1 VCGQTVPLRLRR
13 TPRRGQAS
21 LGLRPMNEN
30 ARQRWPRVRALA
42 KEAFALC
49 VRLSGIPFL
58 VRHTYARRKV
68 GILVYHDP
76 DPELL
81 ERHLR
86 YLVRRYT
93 LIPLDDLVRALQGPD
108 DWSTLPR
115 NSLVVTLDD
124 GHASNA
130 QLGAVFASYAV
141 RPTIYLSTHPITG
154 SGRFWFRTPG
164 LDPEPLKLLE
174 NGARLAALASSE
186 PGGSGERHALLAT
199 DLTAMREWADFGSHT
214 LTHPVLPMCSDEDSR
229 YEVVASKSAVE
240 ELVHAPCRHFSYP
253 NGDYTEREVSYVA
266 EVEYDSAR
274 TAEIGWNGPS
284 TSRFHLKIVSIGDH
298 ASVNML
304 AAHLGGVLLLKRLL
318 ARRRRDPKAARD
330 VIESIPDPASA

>member
-1 VCGQTVPLRLRR
+1 MNETAG
-13 TPRRGQAS
+13 RRGH
-21 LGLRPMNEN
+21 R
-30 ARQRWPRVRALA
+30 AREIA
-42 KEAFALC
+42 KEAFALG
-49 VRLSGIPFL
+49 VRLSGLPFL
-58 VRHTYARRKV
+58 IRHTYARKKV

-76 DPELL
+76 APELL

-93 LIPLDDLVRALQGPD
+93 LIPLDDLVRALQGRD

-130 QLGAVFASYAV
+130 QLGPLFAAYSV
-141 RPTIYLSTHPITG
+141 RPTIYLSTQPITG

-164 LDPEPLKLLE
+164 LDPEPLKLLR
-174 NGARLAALASSE
+174 NGARLAVLARSE
-186 PGGSGERHALLAT
+186 TDDMDERHALRVT

-214 LTHPVLPMCSDEDSR
+214 LTHPVLPMCTDDDSKH
-229 YEVVASKSAVE
+229 EVVASKSAVE
-240 ELVHAPCRHFSYP
+240 ELVDAPCRHFSYP

-266 EVEYDSAR
+266 GVGYDSAR

-304 AAHLGGVLLLKRLL
+304 SAHLGGALFVKRLL
-318 ARRRRDPKAARD
+318 SRRRRNPEAVRD
-330 VIESIPDPASA
+330 VIESLPDPVASG

>member
-1 VCGQTVPLRLRR
+1 MNEDAW
-13 TPRRGQAS
+13 RRGY
-21 LGLRPMNEN
+21 
-30 ARQRWPRVRALA
+30 RVRELA

-58 VRHTYARRKV
+58 IRHTYARRKV

-76 DPELL
+76 APELL

-93 LIPLDDLVRALQGPD
+93 LIPLDDLVRALQDRD

-130 QLGAVFASYAV
+130 QLGPLFAGYSV
-141 RPTIYLSTHPITG
+141 RPTIYLSTQSITG
-154 SGRFWFRTPG
+154 SGLFWFRTPG
-164 LDPEPLKLLE
+164 LDPEPLKLLQ
-174 NGARLAALASSE
+174 NRARLAVLARSE
-186 PGGSGERHALLAT
+186 PDDTGERQALLVT

-214 LTHPVLPMCSDEDSR
+214 LTHPVLPMCTDDDSKH
-229 YEVVASKSAVE
+229 EVVASKSAVE
-240 ELVHAPCRHFSYP
+240 ELVDAPCRHFSYP

-266 EVEYDSAR
+266 AAGYDSAR

-284 TSRFHLKIVSIGDH
+284 ASCFHLKIVSIGDH

-304 AAHLGGVLLLKRLL
+304 AAHLGGVLFVKRALSRHWRKPD
-318 ARRRRDPKAARD
+318 AVPE
-330 VIESIPDPASA
+330 VIKSVPDPVASG